1 MLVLTPEKWD
11 VITRKPGVSSLESLV
26 RLMII
31 DEVHLLH
38 DSRGAVIEA
47 IVARCFRQVFTP

>member
-1 MLVLTPEKWD
+1 M
-11 VITRKPGVSSLESLV
+11 ITRKPGVSSLESLV